1 MKRNFDEHVKRQT
14 ASLDG
19 AWKFSTDES
28 LIGERDEW
36 FLRLPSSETVEVP
49 SVWNEYSGLLEYEG
63 VCWYER
69 EFSFVGGT
77 LRLEFGAVMTYAKV
91 WLDGEYLGD
100 HYGGFTQ
107 FDFIVPNVEEGKHR
121 LTVSVD
127 NRFDAH
133 SVPQTKVDW
142 YHYGGII
149 RGVSAEKLS
158 GAAVL
163 STKFEY
169 ELSDDYKTVKC
180 TPVLDIY
187 GVTASTDT
195 AVASL
200 DGKEYTRA
208 EISVGSGETR
218 TVALPSFTL
227 EAPRLW
233 SPDSPE
239 LYTLCVHTSTDD
251 LYDRVGFRKVGITP
265 EGVSINGVTTELRGV
280 NRHDEYPTFGF
291 AFPPSRF
298 KHDIELI
305 EVLGCNTVRGSH
317 YPNPHQ
323 FIDYLDER
331 GILFWSEIPIWG
343 CGFSEEALGDP
354 IVVERG
360 LEMHREM
367 VKYYYNHPSIILW
380 GMHNEIH
387 TDTQNAYSMSKKY
400 YEFLKKNG
408 GNRLVVYASH
418 KPMVDIC
425 LEFCDLICL
434 NMYYGWYSGGM
445 ETWDGFITEFVKRRD
460 SLGFAHKPIV
470 FSEFGAAA
478 LYGFHDAECPR
489 WSEEYQ
495 AKLLRHCLTLF
506 SERVEVVGSYVWQ
519 FCDIRTSSDMGYTRA
534 RGFNNKGIMNEWRR
548 PKASY
553 YAVKDCYKR

>member
-1 MKRNFDEHVKRQT
+1 MKRNFDEHVKRYT
-14 ASLDG
+14 TPLDG
-19 AWKFSTDES
+19 AWKFSTDKH
-28 LIGERDEW
+28 LVGEREKW
-36 FLRLPSSETVEVP
+36 FIGLPSYETAEVP
-49 SVWNEYSGLLEYEG
+49 SVWNEYSGLLDYEG
-63 VCWYER
+63 ICWYER
-69 EFSFVGGT
+69 EFSFGGGT

-107 FDFIVPNVEEGKHR
+107 FSFIVPSVEEGKHR
-121 LTVSVD
+121 LSVRVD

-142 YHYGGII
+142 YHYGGIV
-149 RGVSAEKLS
+149 RGVSAEKLC

-163 STKFEY
+163 FAKLEY

-187 GVTASTDT
+187 GAEALTDT
-195 AVASL
+195 VVISL
-200 DGKEYTRA
+200 DDKEYERY
-208 EISVGSGETR
+208 EFSVGSGETK
-218 TVALPSFTL
+218 VLSLPSFTL
-227 EAPRLW
+227 DAPRLW
-233 SPDSPE
+233 GPDSPE
-239 LYTLCVHTSTDD
+239 LYTLCVHTSSDD
-251 LYDRVGFRKVGITP
+251 LYDRVGFRKVDVTP
-265 EGVSINGVTTELRGV
+265 EGVSINGVITELRGV

-298 KHDIELI
+298 KHDVELI
-305 EVLGCNTVRGSH
+305 EDLGCNTVRGSH

-323 FIDYLDER
+323 LIDYLDER
-331 GILFWSEIPIWG
+331 GLLFWSEIPIWG

-354 IVVERG
+354 LVVARG

-387 TDTQNAYSMSKKY
+387 TDTQNAYNMSKTY
-400 YEFLKKNG
+400 YEFLKENG

-506 SERVEVVGSYVWQ
+506 RERVEVVGSYVWQ
-519 FCDIRTSSDMGYTRA
+519 FCDIRTSDDMGYTRA